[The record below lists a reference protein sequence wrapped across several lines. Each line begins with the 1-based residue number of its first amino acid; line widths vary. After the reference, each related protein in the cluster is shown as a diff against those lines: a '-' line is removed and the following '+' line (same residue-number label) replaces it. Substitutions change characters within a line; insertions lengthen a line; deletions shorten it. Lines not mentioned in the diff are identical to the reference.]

1 MNHNN
6 PSSSRQGAL
15 LIKMGLVAGVAD
27 MTLLGDR
34 GIIFIELKTPKGK
47 QSQIQKQWQKTCETA
62 GYQYK
67 LIRTIREFYN
77 LLSLNLKPCGTSTLT
92 GGGNI

>member
-6 PSSSRQGAL
+6 PSSGRQGAL
-15 LIKMGLVAGVAD
+15 LVRMGMVAGVAD

-47 QSQIQKQWQKTCETA
+47 QSKIQKQWQKTCESA

-67 LIRTIREFYN
+67 IIRSIREFYD
-77 LLSLNLKPCGTSTLT
+77 LLILNLRQAPKTA
-92 GGGNI
+92 